1 MKRTFALMAGV
12 GLLAM
17 AGVAVADEPVVLSET
32 ALDKVTA
39 AGTVE
44 FDTNIFKFVQ
54 IEKNVELTVFKVV
67 DADVDVDGRLATAE
81 ASADA
86 LGFDALAETDTFAQ
100 VDETGAF
107 AFSESLAATDD
118 FAGGGGG
125 GG

>member
-1 MKRTFALMAGV
+1 MKRTFALLAGA

-17 AGVAVADEPVVLSET
+17 AGVANADEPVILSE
-32 ALDKVTA
+32 ASLDKVTA
-39 AGTVE
+39 AGLVE
-44 FDTNIFKFVQ
+44 FNTNVIKFVQ
-54 IEKNVELTVFKVV
+54 IDKDVELTVFKTV
-67 DADVDVDGRLATAE
+67 DADVNVDGRLATAE

-118 FAGGGGG
+118 FTGGGG
-125 GG
+125 

>member
-1 MKRTFALMAGV
+1 MKRTLALLAGA

-17 AGVAVADEPVVLSET
+17 AGAANADEPIVLSET

-39 AGTVE
+39 AGTVV
-44 FDTNIFKFVQ
+44 FNTNILKNVNIEKFVFLDVD
-54 IEKNVELTVFKVV
+54 KDV
-67 DADVDVDGRLATAE
+67 DADVNIDGRLATAE

-100 VDETGAF
+100 VDVTGAF

-118 FAGGGGG
+118 FAGSTGND
-125 GG
+125 

>member
-1 MKRTFALMAGV
+1 MSKMLS
-12 GLLAM
+12 LLAG
-17 AGVAVADEPVVLSET
+17 ASLLALSSVASADEPVVLSD
-32 ALDKVTA
+32 AVLDGVTA
-39 AGTVE
+39 AGFVD
-44 FDTNIFKFVQ
+44 FNTNVI
-54 IEKNVELTVFKVV
+54 KNVEIFKTVTLDVDKDV
-67 DADVDVDGRLATAE
+67 DAFVDIDGRLATAE